1 MRHVNLQNKNDSII
15 LLQDCIHKIAWQGS
29 KNLYNFEDG
38 KPIWYLEKLKVF
50 LEFSMVFLINHKV
63 LAPINWKSE
72 WSPWWG
78 LEISFFNL
86 NAQGLLMA
94 EIRGK
99 YFSEKAEVASGHR
112 LRLIGQSLVSMKKLW
127 NKKMFWNLIR
137 KNPSQLKDICHFLEE
152 KWGKNHNSEDFIGAE
167 FLCLR
172 A

>member
-29 KNLYNFEDG
+29 KNLYNFEDR

-50 LEFSMVFLINHKV
+50 WEFSMVFLINHKV
-63 LAPINWKSE
+63 LAPIDWKSE
-72 WSPWWG
+72 RSPWWG
-78 LEISFFNL
+78 LEISVFNL

-99 YFSEKAEVASGHR
+99 YFSEKAEVASGQR
-112 LRLIGQSLVSMKKLW
+112 LRLIGQSLVSTKKFW
-127 NKKMFWNLIR
+127 NKKIFWNLIK
-137 KNPSQLKDICHFLEE
+137 KNSSKLKDNFHFLGE

-167 FLCLR
+167 LLCLG